1 MLMEFND
8 YQRLAKTT
16 ARYPEENRIGYPM
29 TMIAGE
35 AGELVGRYAKI
46 LRGDFGSSD
55 PAAIIADN
63 PELHAYFTKE
73 LGDILWGLAVL
84 ADELGVPFDEIAQK
98 NLDKLKGRAER
109 GTIKG
114 DGHDR

>member
-1 MLMEFND
+1 MELND

-16 ARYPEENRIGYPM
+16 ARYPAENRIGYPM

-46 LRGDFGSSD
+46 LRGDFGSAD
-55 PAAIIADN
+55 PDRIIHEN
-63 PELHAYFTKE
+63 EELRAYFTKE

-84 ADELGVPFDEIAQK
+84 ADELGVPFDDIAQQ
-98 NLDKLKGRAER
+98 NLEKLRSRAKR
-109 GTIKG
+109 GVIKG
-114 DGHDR
+114 SGDER